1 MKKFIFNSMLLGG
14 LVMTSCSD
22 NVLEKPVH
30 EAINA
35 MIARMMADHADKL
48 MNSDN

>member
-1 MKKFIFNSMLLGG
+1 M
-14 LVMTSCSD
+14 
-22 NVLEKPVH
+22 EKPVH

-35 MIARMMADHADKL
+35 MIARMMAEHTDKL